1 MESKYAT
8 AYQELVHILNTQLST
23 IDEVDIIE
31 SMIIQFYKE
40 ASNEV
45 IGHVSSNMILIEGK
59 LGISKDSLPSLFK
72 ETKPLMKFFRK
83 IY

>member
-1 MESKYAT
+1 MESAYAT
-8 AYQELVHILNTQLST
+8 AYQELVHILNTQLSN
-23 IDEVDIIE
+23 IDEVDIIDP
-31 SMIIQFYKE
+31 MIIEYYKE

-72 ETKPLMKFFRK
+72 
-83 IY
+83 

>member
-1 MESKYAT
+1 MESAYAT
-8 AYQELVHILNTQLST
+8 AYQELVHILNNQLSN
-23 IDEVDIIE
+23 IDEVDIIDP
-31 SMIIQFYKE
+31 MIIEYYKE

-72 ETKPLMKFFRK
+72 
-83 IY
+83 

>member
-1 MESKYAT
+1 MESAHTT

-23 IDEVDIIE
+23 IDEVDVIDPMIIE
-31 SMIIQFYKE
+31 YYKE
-40 ASNEV
+40 ASYEV

-72 ETKPLMKFFRK
+72 
-83 IY
+83 